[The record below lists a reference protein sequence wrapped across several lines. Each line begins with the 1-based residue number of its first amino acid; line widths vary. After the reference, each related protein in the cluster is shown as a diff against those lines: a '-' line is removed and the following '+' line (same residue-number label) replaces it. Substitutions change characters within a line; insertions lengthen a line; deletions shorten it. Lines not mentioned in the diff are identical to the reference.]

1 MQKTTR
7 RGLAT
12 RKLVFLAVLI
22 AMQLVV
28 GRFSFG
34 TNFLKVS
41 ATFLVSALIGY
52 WYGPFYAAIAGG
64 VSDLIGAILLPMGSF
79 NFGFTLV
86 AIFSGFIFG
95 WLLDQR
101 HMPQPVWWRVLAV
114 AGIINL
120 GSNLFLNTVLLHY
133 MYGANFWPLFLTR
146 LPKELIMIPIY
157 YLGIYFLL
165 KAVAKLH
172 LEQRLNA

>member
-1 MQKTTR
+1 MEKTTR

-12 RKLVFLAVLI
+12 QKLVFLAVLI

-34 TNFLKVS
+34 TNFLKFS

-52 WYGPFYAAIAGG
+52 WYGPFYAALAGG
-64 VSDLIGAILLPMGSF
+64 VSDFIGAILFPMGSF
-79 NFGFTLV
+79 NIGFTLV
-86 AIFSGFIFG
+86 AIFSGFVFG

-101 HMPQPVWWRVLAV
+101 RMPQLSWWRVLTVAV
-114 AGIINL
+114 VINL
-120 GSNLFLNTVLLHY
+120 GSNLLLNTLLLHF

-146 LPKELIMIPIY
+146 LPKELLMIPIY

-165 KAVAKLH
+165 KAVNKLH
-172 LEQRLNA
+172 LDQRLNS